1 MTINNTTHHDILF
14 NIDSGTYAD
23 IKGQQCR
30 TVIPAN
36 SSAVVENAMMFLL
49 IVNWNFQ
56 LAYLT
61 GSITVTYSADD
72 TTFFANILS
81 LLNGTL

>member
-1 MTINNTTHHDILF
+1 MTINNTTHHDIVF

-30 TVIPAN
+30 TVIPAEG
-36 SSAVVENAMMFLL
+36 SAVVDNAMMFLL
-49 IVNWNFQ
+49 ILNWNFQ
-56 LAYLT
+56 LAYIT
-61 GSITVTYSADD
+61 GAVSLTYSADD
-72 TTFFANILS
+72 TIFFDNIAS